1 VLENLQ
7 SIILAGGISD
17 RFQTGKT
24 KLIEKICG
32 TEMILYPVN
41 LLKSLS
47 IPTTIVVGFQHEQ
60 IKKIV
65 LENNPQLTFV
75 LQESPLG
82 TGHAAQLTK
91 NAWNHDHVLLMNG
104 DIPLITPDI
113 INKLYRQHIKMDADI
128 SFITAHGMDLDST
141 KYSRVII
148 DNNKI
153 QVSEEPN
160 NNSSDDADQCC
171 ISAGIYIAKKSFL
184 ISNIDKLSK
193 NKTTGEFYLP
203 ELVKIAS
210 DNHCKIVTTSVS
222 FDIVRS
228 VDTLADL
235 WAIEHIKRSQLMLHW
250 MDNGVRFANT
260 LNVIIDETVIIEPGC
275 YISAGVLLLGKTI
288 IKANSVIG
296 AYTQI
301 ENSTIPKN
309 CSVPS
314 HMVITESI
322 ISNKLKMQ
330 SFSHIDNY
338 IAIELNDYKQSEA
351 NFIGSRKIELGKQKH
366 DL

>member
-7 SIILAGGISD
+7 AIVLAGGISE

-24 KLIEKICG
+24 KLVEKICG

-47 IPTTIVVGFQHEQ
+47 IPTTIVVGFQHER
-60 IKKIV
+60 IKKIIQTS
-65 LENNPQLTFV
+65 NPEITFV
-75 LQESPLG
+75 LQLSPLG

-91 NAWNHDHVLLMNG
+91 DVWMQDHILLMNG

-113 INKLYRQHIKMDADI
+113 INKLYRQHIKTDADI
-128 SFITAHGMDLDST
+128 SFITAHGIDLDST

-148 DNNKI
+148 NNNKI

-160 NNSSDDADQCC
+160 HDQSDDADQCC

-184 ISNIDKLSK
+184 TEHIDKLSK
-193 NKTTGEFYLP
+193 NISTGEFYLP

-210 DNHCKIVTTSVS
+210 DHHCKIVTTSVS

-228 VDTLADL
+228 IDTLADL

-250 MDNGVRFANT
+250 MNQGVRFANT
-260 LNVIIDETVIIEPGC
+260 LNVLIDETVKIEPGS
-275 YISAGVLLLGKTI
+275 YIGSGVLLLGKTI
-288 IKANSVIG
+288 IKARSIIG
-296 AYTQI
+296 AYSQI
-301 ENSTIPKN
+301 ENSTIEEQ
-309 CSVPS
+309 CTIPS
-314 HMVITESI
+314 HMIITESI
-322 ISNKLKMQ
+322 ISKNTKLQ
-330 SFSHIDNY
+330 SFTHIDKY
-338 IAIELNDYKQSEA
+338 APQE
-351 NFIGSRKIELGKQKH
+351 GSDVVFTGARKVDKPMQKI
-366 DL
+366 DIF